1 MKIQKL
7 HNKQFSPQHF
17 ISIFFPP
24 QITKIIFNPPPP
36 PPKKRGGGAT
46 KTQCGP
52 FGLSKL
58 VLLCSLSLV
67 QYIKL

>member
-17 ISIFFPP
+17 IYIY
-24 QITKIIFNPPPP
+24 ILTPP
-36 PPKKRGGGAT
+36 PPKKIRGGGAT

-58 VLLCSLSLV
+58 VLLRSLLLV